1 MSESQCIHHPNQF
14 CFVCAQ
20 YLYNKFAINN
30 IDRADFF
37 LNVYK
42 AKFNLQATTR
52 NVIWAPN
59 ECCGTCFVGLTNSDR
74 EIKFSSPAIWNVPS
88 DHPAD
93 CFFCNF
99 NLKFGARK
107 NKPQTVTRETSWPL
121 ATPVVSP
128 NAAFFSVDEHDDTPE
143 EWQSEEATVS

>member
-30 IDRADFF
+30 IDRAEIF
-37 LNVYK
+37 LNAYK
-42 AKFNLQATTR
+42 AKFNLDATTR
-52 NVIWAPN
+52 NVIWSPN
-59 ECCGTCFVGLTNSDR
+59 KCCGTCYVGLTNSDG
-74 EIKFSSPAIWNVPS
+74 EIKFSS
-88 DHPAD
+88 
-93 CFFCNF
+93 
-99 NLKFGARK
+99 ARK